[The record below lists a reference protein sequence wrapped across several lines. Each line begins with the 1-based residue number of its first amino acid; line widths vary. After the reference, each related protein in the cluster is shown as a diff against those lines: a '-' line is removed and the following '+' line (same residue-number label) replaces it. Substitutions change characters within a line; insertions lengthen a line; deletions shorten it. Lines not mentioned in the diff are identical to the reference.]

1 MDGKPFAALF
11 SGMMR
16 ASKTIPKEEHMNLRT
31 VFAAAAATVT
41 LAACGGQGGP
51 AADKGPISA
60 ERTAAFKRMMPEFA
74 VMGKMVKG
82 DEAFSQGKFK
92 ELTAVF
98 TQNAKK
104 PFDHFQNDP
113 QGNGDALP
121 AVWTQPDDFK
131 SKQSEFFAAV
141 DELNAQSQ
149 NGRLEGITAA
159 YNNVGASC
167 KSCHDVY
174 RRPK

>member
-1 MDGKPFAALF
+1 
-11 SGMMR
+11 
-16 ASKTIPKEEHMNLRT
+16 MNLRT

-113 QGNGDALP
+113 QGNGGALP
-121 AVWTQPDDFK
+121 VIWQKPAEFK
-131 SKQSEFFAAV
+131 AEQDKFLAAV
-141 DELNAQSQ
+141 DKLNATAQS
-149 NGRLEGITAA
+149 GRLDDIRAA
-159 YNNVGASC
+159 YQTVGESC
-167 KSCHDVY
+167 KSCHQNF

>member
-1 MDGKPFAALF
+1 
-11 SGMMR
+11 
-16 ASKTIPKEEHMNLRT
+16 
-31 VFAAAAATVT
+31 
-41 LAACGGQGGP
+41 
-51 AADKGPISA
+51 
-60 ERTAAFKRMMPEFA
+60 MPEFA

-82 DEAFSQGKFK
+82 DEAFSQNKFK

-98 TQNAKK
+98 TKNAKK

-131 SKQSEFFAAV
+131 RRESEFFAAV

-149 NGRLEGITAA
+149 TGRLEGITTA
-159 YNNVGASC
+159 YNNVSASC